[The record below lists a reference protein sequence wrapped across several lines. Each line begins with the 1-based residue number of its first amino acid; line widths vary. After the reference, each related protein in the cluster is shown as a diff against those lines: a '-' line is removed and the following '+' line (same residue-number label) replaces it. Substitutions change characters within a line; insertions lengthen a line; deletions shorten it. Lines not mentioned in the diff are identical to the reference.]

1 MRDPADRG
9 LAQIAG
15 NGGRRDKGKGLAQ
28 ISKKGT
34 EPPKAVN
41 GGFLAQTGWSW
52 DSEET
57 SEVSGEENDNEKEE
71 HSRDVVSRGGNLAQI
86 GQQSDSSDSGT
97 EELSSEDE
105 SLSFLSLAQI
115 GQDSSSSGNENSED
129 APHTYPGGSDAE
141 DGGRLAQVG
150 RMSLFNWGNGSASA
164 RKLENMMRPNH
175 EVLQS
180 HKSVGC
186 GGGSCLAQ
194 IARESEEHTC
204 YEICLEGNFDEK
216 ACDEMCS
223 ELKHARYDG
232 LAQIGSTKV
241 PSAAFH
247 TSSVDNKKKP

>member
-1 MRDPADRG
+1 MMRDPDDRG

-71 HSRDVVSRGGNLAQI
+71 HSRDVVAEGHDLAQI
-86 GQQSDSSDSGT
+86 GLQSDSGDSGS
-97 EELSSEDE
+97 EESSSEDAT
-105 SLSFLSLAQI
+105 FLSLAQI

-150 RMSLFNWGNGSASA
+150 S
-164 RKLENMMRPNH
+164 
-175 EVLQS
+175 
-180 HKSVGC
+180 
-186 GGGSCLAQ
+186 
-194 IARESEEHTC
+194 
-204 YEICLEGNFDEK
+204 
-216 ACDEMCS
+216 
-223 ELKHARYDG
+223 
-232 LAQIGSTKV
+232 
-241 PSAAFH
+241 
-247 TSSVDNKKKP
+247 

>member
-1 MRDPADRG
+1 MGNECLEEDRGEMMRDPDDRG

-28 ISKKGT
+28 ISKKGI

-41 GGFLAQTGWSW
+41 GYELAQTGWSW

-71 HSRDVVSRGGNLAQI
+71 HSRDVVAEGHDLAQI

-129 APHTYPGGSDAE
+129 ASYTYPGGSDAE
-141 DGGRLAQVG
+141 EGGSLAPVVDGRRLN
-150 RMSLFNWGNGSASA
+150 LLNWG
-164 RKLENMMRPNH
+164 
-175 EVLQS
+175 
-180 HKSVGC
+180 
-186 GGGSCLAQ
+186 
-194 IARESEEHTC
+194 
-204 YEICLEGNFDEK
+204 
-216 ACDEMCS
+216 
-223 ELKHARYDG
+223 
-232 LAQIGSTKV
+232 
-241 PSAAFH
+241 
-247 TSSVDNKKKP
+247 

>member
-1 MRDPADRG
+1 MGNECLEEDRGEMMRDPDDRG

-71 HSRDVVSRGGNLAQI
+71 NSRDVVAEGHDLAQI
-86 GQQSDSSDSGT
+86 GQQSDSVESGS
-97 EELSSEDE
+97 EELSSEDAT
-105 SLSFLSLAQI
+105 FLSLTQI

-141 DGGRLAQVG
+141 DGGILAQVG
-150 RMSLFNWGNGSASA
+150 SLTS
-164 RKLENMMRPNH
+164 K
-175 EVLQS
+175 
-180 HKSVGC
+180 
-186 GGGSCLAQ
+186 GG
-194 IARESEEHTC
+194 
-204 YEICLEGNFDEK
+204 
-216 ACDEMCS
+216 
-223 ELKHARYDG
+223 
-232 LAQIGSTKV
+232 V
-241 PSAAFH
+241 
-247 TSSVDNKKKP
+247 

>member
-1 MRDPADRG
+1 MRDPVDRG

-71 HSRDVVSRGGNLAQI
+71 HSRDVVAEGHDLAQI
-86 GQQSDSSDSGT
+86 GQQSDSVESGS

-141 DGGRLAQVG
+141 DGGRLAQVD
-150 RMSLFNWGNGSASA
+150 RW
-164 RKLENMMRPNH
+164 
-175 EVLQS
+175 
-180 HKSVGC
+180 
-186 GGGSCLAQ
+186 
-194 IARESEEHTC
+194 
-204 YEICLEGNFDEK
+204 
-216 ACDEMCS
+216 
-223 ELKHARYDG
+223 
-232 LAQIGSTKV
+232 
-241 PSAAFH
+241 
-247 TSSVDNKKKP
+247 